1 MSLEALQAKRSA
13 LKHNSDV
20 TLHNMQKITGES
32 YRVANVAH
40 HSREHLAELDAEFER
55 RTGISG
61 RDVRF
66 LFAAVAL
73 QAVRIVILNEL
84 TKVGPAGNQNR
95 TEKALHSLQEKIFG
109 HFDSG
114 APEKEHPY
122 YASMEHILTT
132 PGVPYDATAP
142 LTQDAIRSLLGKG
155 RTWNF
160 DFSDLF
166 PDENFHLFK
175 GANHRFATLGHD
187 PILGLIFGTGNIMT
201 NTITCVQKAA
211 LSDSVSLPILTT
223 NHVVH
228 TSDFKDPRIAAYA
241 STAAMLAAMAERTKE
256 HPDVLVAAVIKQLL
270 HIGTDLYTPCG
281 IQIPGANLILSNTE
295 VERLTTFIST
305 GDLIKFG
312 TSAKLAELINILI
325 ATLHALTF
333 DPGSDS
339 SRELF
344 SVRTRKIIL
353 YSNTIATGS
362 NLLWVGGNMAAGN
375 EEAIRQMDWGGLL
388 VTLQHLFYDTAF
400 IEQLKQEFVL
410 GNFERLVQGNDLDL
424 EEVTL

>member
-1 MSLEALQAKRSA
+1 
-13 LKHNSDV
+13 
-20 TLHNMQKITGES
+20 
-32 YRVANVAH
+32 
-40 HSREHLAELDAEFER
+40 
-55 RTGISG
+55 
-61 RDVRF
+61 
-66 LFAAVAL
+66 
-73 QAVRIVILNEL
+73 
-84 TKVGPAGNQNR
+84 
-95 TEKALHSLQEKIFG
+95 
-109 HFDSG
+109 
-114 APEKEHPY
+114 
-122 YASMEHILTT
+122 ME
-132 PGVPYDATAP
+132 
-142 LTQDAIRSLLGKG
+142 Q
-155 RTWNF
+155 
-160 DFSDLF
+160 
-166 PDENFHLFK
+166 
-175 GANHRFATLGHD
+175 
-187 PILGLIFGTGNIMT
+187 
-201 NTITCVQKAA
+201 TC
-211 LSDSVSLPILTT
+211 
-223 NHVVH
+223 
-228 TSDFKDPRIAAYA
+228 
-241 STAAMLAAMAERTKE
+241 
-256 HPDVLVAAVIKQLL
+256 
-270 HIGTDLYTPCG
+270 
-281 IQIPGANLILSNTE
+281 TE